1 MQTSM
6 HESTV
11 GWISGKG
18 MDACVGR
25 HWCFQFRTGDSCVC
39 CRTSWSSKDDR
50 PRLRPNDLPFILAL
64 EVALSE
70 LLRFYNIMKQ
80 KQLKS
85 RATLSNPF
93 MGDPR

>member
-1 MQTSM
+1 MLVWADTGVFS
-6 HESTV
+6 
-11 GWISGKG
+11 SGLEIP
-18 MDACVGR
+18 AFVVGR
-25 HWCFQFRTGDSCVC
+25 RGHLSQ
-39 CRTSWSSKDDR
+39 DDR

-70 LLRFYNIMKQ
+70 LLRFYNIIKQ